1 MKIIL
6 LILIVPLFLLGANF
20 DYSAM
25 STQELLAIMNYT
37 IIKKDKNSILKEL
50 KNRIKEMSKK
60 EKKEYE
66 LNLKLLK
73 KQNAK

>member
-1 MKIIL
+1 MKMIL
-6 LILIVPLFLLGANF
+6 LILIIPLFLWSASF

-50 KNRIKEMSKK
+50 KSRIKEMSKK

>member
-1 MKIIL
+1 
-6 LILIVPLFLLGANF
+6 
-20 DYSAM
+20 
-25 STQELLAIMNYT
+25 MNYT

-66 LNLKLLK
+66 FNLELLK
-73 KQNAK
+73 KKNAKQ

>member
-1 MKIIL
+1 MKMIL
-6 LILIVPLFLLGANF
+6 LILIIPLFLWGSGF

-37 IIKKDKNSILKEL
+37 IIKKDENSILKEL